1 MLWLRLLD
9 TWPKRRLLSKSSDV
23 SKNYDDIDGK
33 SEYECDL
40 ENVKKKETVV
50 TPLKDIAKGAT
61 TK

>member
-1 MLWLRLLD
+1 MLWLRLLG

-23 SKNYDDIDGK
+23 SKNCDDIDGK

-40 ENVKKKETVV
+40 ENGEYG
-50 TPLKDIAKGAT
+50 DCSHAKRAT

>member
-1 MLWLRLLD
+1 MLWLRLLG

-40 ENVKKKETVV
+40 ENVKEYG
-50 TPLKDIAKGAT
+50 DCSHAKRAT